1 MDDTH
6 KISLGIEAVSI
17 PLAFYTI
24 NENNNQFSI
33 DGHIYTIPEGNYRE
47 TQLTPVL
54 KSIVSV
60 VRTDIT
66 FIFDVIKSKY
76 TILRTSGSGTIT
88 FNEVPNSAKKILGFS
103 NNTHTLPYIFNDILN
118 LTYTSGVTIR
128 FNNIGTN
135 NIDTFS
141 AGEGGTTVL
150 RLPITTPVNTVL
162 QHFNNQPFAATI
174 NNRAIT
180 QLNVSLHDDER
191 RFLSMNGTHQFY
203 ISVRV
208 DYVKVEELMID
219 DTLIN
224 AFRKSQTNAPIKG
237 GDVLKDKIKNNLL
250 L

>member
-6 KISLGIEAVSI
+6 KLALGIETCSI

-24 NENNNQFSI
+24 NNNNNNFSI
-33 DGHIYTIPEGNYRE
+33 DGDVYTIPEGNYRE

-54 KSIVSV
+54 KSVINA

-66 FIFDVIKSKY
+66 LIFDTIKSKY
-76 TILRTSGSGTIT
+76 TLFRLSGSGAVT
-88 FNEVPNSAKKILGFS
+88 FNETQNSANKILGFS
-103 NNTHTLPYIFNDILN
+103 TQTHTLPYIFDDILN
-118 LTYTSGVTIR
+118 LTYTSGITIR

-162 QHFNNQPFAATI
+162 QHFNNQPFLATI

-191 RFLSMNGTHQFY
+191 RILSMNGTHQFFLT
-203 ISVRV
+203 VRV
-208 DYVKVEELMID
+208 DYVKVEELTID

-224 AFRKSQTNAPIKG
+224 AFRKSQTNAPIRG
-237 GDVLKDKIKNNLL
+237 GEILREKIKKNIAI
-250 L
+250 